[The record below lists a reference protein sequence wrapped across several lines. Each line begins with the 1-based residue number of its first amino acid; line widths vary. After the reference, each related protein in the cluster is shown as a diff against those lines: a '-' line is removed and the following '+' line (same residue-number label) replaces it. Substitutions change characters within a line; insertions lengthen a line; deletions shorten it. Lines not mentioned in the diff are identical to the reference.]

1 MSEKAKAGRFIAV
14 MGDLVSSESVTSRAQ
29 LHQNFNNA
37 VSAVNAQFSVSLP
50 SPLTITLGDEF
61 QGLTF
66 TAAEA
71 FRIVLAIRLRLL
83 RVHVL
88 CRFVIGP
95 VDLATPVNPDRAW
108 NMMGDGLAQARER
121 LNDKKDGNAY
131 RFSFYQD
138 KPLSGLLEAVGSTL
152 TMIEEGWTPT
162 QASYVLSH
170 ILDGAEVPEIAG
182 KNAVSERAVYKVLS
196 AARLSFYQDQ
206 IEALLTFLASRDEL
220 RSGEE

>member
-1 MSEKAKAGRFIAV
+1 MSEKAKAGRFMAV

-37 VSAVNAQFSVSLP
+37 VSAVNAQFAVNLS

-61 QGLTF
+61 QGLTLQ
-66 TAAEA
+66 AAEA
-71 FRIVLAIRLRLL
+71 LRIVLALRLRLL
-83 RVHVL
+83 RAGVL

-95 VDLATPVNPDRAW
+95 VDLATPLNKDRAW

-138 KPLSGLLEAVGSTL
+138 KPLSRLLEAVGKALTL
-152 TMIEEGWTPT
+152 TEEGWTPT

-170 ILDGAEVPEIAG
+170 ILDGADVPEIAA
-182 KNAVSERAVYKVLS
+182 KNEVSERAVYKVL
-196 AARLSFYQDQ
+196 AAANLGFYQDQ
-206 IEALLTFLASRDEL
+206 VEALLVFLGSRDETG
-220 RSGEE
+220 SEKE